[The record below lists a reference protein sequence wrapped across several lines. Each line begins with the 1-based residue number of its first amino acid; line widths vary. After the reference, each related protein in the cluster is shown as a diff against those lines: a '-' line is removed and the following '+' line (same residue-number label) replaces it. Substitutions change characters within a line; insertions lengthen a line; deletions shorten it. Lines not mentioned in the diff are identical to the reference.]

1 MGDVAKI
8 PLPCNGESFSV
19 VQANSLVNG
28 YPCDMILVCKCNY
41 ELNERVVDHCVELL
55 YPT

>member
-41 ELNERVVDHCVELL
+41 ELNERVVDHYVELYL
-55 YPT
+55 T